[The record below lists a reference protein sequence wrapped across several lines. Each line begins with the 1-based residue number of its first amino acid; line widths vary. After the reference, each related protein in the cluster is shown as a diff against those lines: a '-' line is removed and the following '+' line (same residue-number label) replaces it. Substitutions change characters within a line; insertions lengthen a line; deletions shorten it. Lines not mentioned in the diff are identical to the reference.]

1 MKINNTLFNFKY
13 FSKRLI
19 SFLMAF
25 ILCFNVLTP
34 AISTYAEEST
44 YTDEET
50 IYSNEEKSESRI
62 TVKNDSVIIDGIEI
76 KKEDFIKAFSSLKRD
91 SQSPLSCALLDY
103 NAILS
108 NEVKA
113 AGGLAA
119 VGIGVTMMFARFVYK
134 LNLATIE
141 KKGMYSFPSGTFNGI
156 DRAINFS
163 FTDDTVVFDSIVFG
177 LCWMTYE
184 LADYVAE
191 HQSIIEETVFDF
203 IDIKEGDIKSEDVDW
218 DLNENSINHIKT
230 GTGGRH
236 LNGWRKFGQDPNDP
250 NFYNNLLLFF
260 KKAVDNGEIIK
271 IGKGSGSDSTGWYV
285 YFRYYIDKA
294 GTKFELVVN
303 IFFNYVENKGIENPK
318 ISDAWI
324 VD

>member
-91 SQSPLSCALLDY
+91 SQSSLSCALLDY

-119 VGIGVTMMFARFVYK
+119 VGIGVAMLFARFVYK

-191 HQSIIEETVFDF
+191 HQGNIAETMFEFV
-203 IDIKEGDIKSEDVDW
+203 EIKSEDVDW
-218 DLNENSINHIKT
+218 DIDNNKLNHIKN
-230 GTGGRH
+230 GSGGKH
-236 LNGWRKFGQDPNDP
+236 FDWWKKIDLDPNNS
-250 NFYNNLLLFF
+250 NFYSKLLPIL
-260 KKAVDNGEIIK
+260 KKAVDYGVK
-271 IGKGSGSDSTGWYV
+271 IAERKGKHSDGFVAIYS
-285 YFRYYIDKA
+285 YFIDVA
-294 GTKFELVVN
+294 GVKYELRVE
-303 IFFNYVENKGIENPK
+303 IFFK
-318 ISDAWI
+318 I
-324 VD
+324 VDGILQEARLSDTYISYK

>member
-1 MKINNTLFNFKY
+1 MKTDNTLFNFKY
-13 FSKRLI
+13 FTKRLI
-19 SFLMAF
+19 SFLMTF

-119 VGIGVTMMFARFVYK
+119 VGIGVAMLFARYVYK

-141 KKGMYSFPSGTFNGI
+141 KKECILFLQEHLMELTGI
-156 DRAINFS
+156 LISVLLMIRLCS
-163 FTDDTVVFDSIVFG
+163 TV
-177 LCWMTYE
+177 
-184 LADYVAE
+184 
-191 HQSIIEETVFDF
+191 
-203 IDIKEGDIKSEDVDW
+203 
-218 DLNENSINHIKT
+218 
-230 GTGGRH
+230 
-236 LNGWRKFGQDPNDP
+236 
-250 NFYNNLLLFF
+250 
-260 KKAVDNGEIIK
+260 
-271 IGKGSGSDSTGWYV
+271 
-285 YFRYYIDKA
+285 
-294 GTKFELVVN
+294 
-303 IFFNYVENKGIENPK
+303 
-318 ISDAWI
+318 
-324 VD
+324 